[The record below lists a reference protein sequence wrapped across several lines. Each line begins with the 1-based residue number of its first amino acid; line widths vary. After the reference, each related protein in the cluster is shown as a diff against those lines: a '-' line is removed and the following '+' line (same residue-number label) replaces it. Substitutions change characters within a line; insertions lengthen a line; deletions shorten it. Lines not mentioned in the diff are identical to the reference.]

1 MLGTRVSPYA
11 IGALQNASRAALL
24 TATRQEA
31 KRQIHSTAKPMMK
44 NVKSITQQSKFVSPL
59 LQRTVSQPYKSF
71 HSSARQQHGGI
82 ERPEPGK
89 GIKVT
94 FRDSKGEDIRTVE
107 VNEGDDLLSIA
118 HEYDIDLEGT

>member
-1 MLGTRVSPYA
+1 MLVTRVSPYA
-11 IGALQNASRAALL
+11 IGVLQNASRSALL

-31 KRQIHSTAKPMMK
+31 KRQIHSSTKPMMNK
-44 NVKSITQQSKFVSPL
+44 AFNVAQERKFVNSF
-59 LQRTVSQPYKSF
+59 QIEQPHKSF

-82 ERPEPGK
+82 ERPEPGT

-94 FRDSKGEDIRTVE
+94 FRDSKGQDIKTVE

-118 HEYDIDLEGT
+118 HEYDIDLEGE